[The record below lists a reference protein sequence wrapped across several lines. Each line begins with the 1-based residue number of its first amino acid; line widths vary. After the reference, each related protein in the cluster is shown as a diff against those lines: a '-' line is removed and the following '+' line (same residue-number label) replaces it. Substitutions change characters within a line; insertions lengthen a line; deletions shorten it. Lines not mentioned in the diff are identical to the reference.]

1 MEKAVKEFLK
11 STYYENLSPSD
22 QSQEKPAP
30 SMINQ
35 PENIIESFKLLNPKE
50 LNLPEKNIFNLL
62 ENRRTRRAY
71 SNSLLNKNDL
81 SLLLYYTQGIKK
93 TLSDGR
99 NMRTVPSAGAR
110 HPFETY
116 FYLNKSEEL
125 PTGLYYYNPLEH
137 KILLINNQDLT
148 EELIEG
154 AIGQKFIKEAA
165 ATFCWVANYSRTAWR
180 YSERSFR
187 YIHLD
192 GGHLCQNLYLVAEA
206 LNYGVCAIA
215 AYDDEK
221 MNKLL
226 KLNSNDRF
234 VAYMASLGGQK
245 K

>member
-1 MEKAVKEFLK
+1 MEKDVKEFLK
-11 STYYENLSPSD
+11 ATYYGNLSPSD
-22 QSQEKPAP
+22 QSKEMPAP
-30 SMINQ
+30 SMINK
-35 PENIIESFKLLNPKE
+35 PENIIESFKLPDPE
-50 LNLPEKNIFNLL
+50 GIDIPEKNIINIL
-62 ENRRTRRAY
+62 EERRTRRAY
-71 SNSLLNKNDL
+71 SNALLNKNDL

-116 FYLNKSEEL
+116 FYLNKSKEL
-125 PTGLYYYNPLEH
+125 PNGLYYYDPIEH
-137 KILLINNQDLT
+137 EILLINNQDLT
-148 EELIEG
+148 EELTEG

-165 ATFCWVANYSRTAWR
+165 SIFCWVANYYRTAWR

-192 GGHLCQNLYLVAEA
+192 GGHICQNLYLIAEA

-226 KLNSNDRF
+226 NLNSDERF

-245 K
+245 I

>member
-1 MEKAVKEFLK
+1 MEKDVKEFLEA
-11 STYYENLSPSD
+11 TYYGNLSPSD
-22 QSQEKPAP
+22 QSKEMPSP

-35 PENIIESFKLLNPKE
+35 PENIIESFKLPDPEKI
-50 LNLPEKNIFNLL
+50 NLPEKNIINIL
-62 ENRRTRRAY
+62 EERRTRRAY
-71 SNSLLNKNDL
+71 SNALLNKNDL

-116 FYLNKSEEL
+116 FYLNKSKEL
-125 PTGLYYYNPLEH
+125 PNGLYYYNPLEH
-137 KILLINNQDLT
+137 EIFLINHQNLT

-154 AIGQKFIKEAA
+154 AIGQKFIKGAA
-165 ATFCWVANYSRTAWR
+165 AIFCWVANYYRTAWR

-192 GGHLCQNLYLVAEA
+192 GGHICQNLYLIAEA

-215 AYDDEK
+215 AYDDKK

-226 KLNSNDRF
+226 NLNSDDRF
-234 VAYMASLGGQK
+234 IAYMASLGGQK
-245 K
+245 N